1 MLRVMSVVD
10 GSGGIADLGHGSRC
24 MEARRDMKEN
34 DSSDSH
40 KFKIKNCQ
48 FGFFWNLVMH
58 FFLLIL
64 FTALPSSY
72 RLRDLRYDLAV
83 PSARPQI
90 LLPALTGSQVEMLCC
105 CLLFVLRISQMPH
118 LPGPCLQ
125 LHHMVDGLEYLFF
138 FRQ

>member
-1 MLRVMSVVD
+1 M
-10 GSGGIADLGHGSRC
+10 IAATATNSKLKI
-24 MEARRDMKEN
+24 A
-34 DSSDSH
+34 SSDSSGTWSC
-40 KFKIKNCQ
+40 I
-48 FGFFWNLVMH
+48 

-64 FTALPSSY
+64 FIALPSSY